1 MCSEPPGSGGISW
14 TLWTR
19 CAFPNPWNCS
29 VFCAQ
34 GRNRTA
40 DTGIFNPR
48 LVLPKPRESRG
59 RQRPREANV
68 TNTSQLS
75 IKEPKVAEAVTPD
88 GGLRRASNAKPRLRV
103 PPRARPSAS
112 AHPIVATKNPTAAS
126 APTNPRQTLLTS
138 LTDAIRDATGS
149 GDMGAARIAM
159 EALTKLMG
167 EAGTASGAV
176 VDLAEETRKRRR

>member
-1 MCSEPPGSGGISW
+1 M
-14 TLWTR
+14 
-19 CAFPNPWNCS
+19 
-29 VFCAQ
+29 
-34 GRNRTA
+34 
-40 DTGIFNPR
+40 
-48 LVLPKPRESRG
+48 LPKPRESRG

-68 TNTSQLS
+68 TNTSQLA
-75 IKEPKVAEAVTPD
+75 IKAPKAAEAVTPD
-88 GGLRRASNAKPRLRV
+88 GELRRASNAKPRLRV
-103 PPRARPSAS
+103 PPLARPSVP

-126 APTNPRQTLLTS
+126 VPSDPRQTLLTS